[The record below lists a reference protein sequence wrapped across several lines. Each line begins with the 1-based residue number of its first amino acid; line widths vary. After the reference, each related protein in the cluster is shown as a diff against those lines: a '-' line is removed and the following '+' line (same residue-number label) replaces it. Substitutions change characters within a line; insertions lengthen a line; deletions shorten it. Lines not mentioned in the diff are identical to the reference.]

1 MFRLYEDIK
10 LLTQNQLG
18 VLYMIGSVVCF
29 SIMDI
34 CVKWLDYYPVGQVLF
49 FRFFIGFIPIFFII
63 PRDKIFNFYKTSRP
77 GLHAFRAVCGALAI
91 IALFYGLR
99 ELPLADVISLT
110 FAGPIFVTIASIFFL
125 SEKVGIKRWSAVF
138 LGFFGMIL
146 IVQPAF
152 RELNY
157 YYVSPII
164 FCIFF
169 ACVAISVR
177 SLSKTEA
184 NYTIAFYFTFLCTLI
199 GLGSLFFVNWIMPT
213 KIDFLIFLII
223 GLCGSIAN
231 LLLTQSYRLAEAS
244 LVTPIKYLSLVFA
257 IIFGFLIWGE
267 IPKALTLL
275 GAGLVILSSL
285 IIFVRE
291 NRLKK
296 VIDIP
301 RT

>member
-1 MFRLYEDIK
+1 MAA
-10 LLTQNQLG
+10 
-18 VLYMIGSVVCF
+18 SVICF
-29 SIMDI
+29 SVMDI

-49 FRFFIGFIPIFFII
+49 LRFFIGFIPIFFII
-63 PRDKIFNFYKTSRP
+63 PRDKILSFYKTSRP
-77 GLHAFRAVCGALAI
+77 GLHAFRAISGALAI

-99 ELPLADVISLT
+99 ELPLADVVSLT
-110 FAGPIFVTIASIFFL
+110 FGGPIFVTIASIFFL

-138 LGFFGMIL
+138 LGFIGMVL

-152 RELNY
+152 IELNY
-157 YYVSPII
+157 YYISPII

-184 NYTIAFYFTFLCTLI
+184 NYTIAFYFTFLCMII
-199 GLGSLFFVNWIMPT
+199 GLCSMFFVDWIVPT
-213 KIDFLIFLII
+213 KIDFLIFVVM

-231 LLLTQSYRLAEAS
+231 LLLTQSYRLSEAS

-257 IIFGFLIWGE
+257 VLFGFFIWNE
-267 IPKALTLL
+267 VPKALTLV
-275 GAGLVILSSL
+275 GAALVVLSSL

-291 NRLKK
+291 SQLKK
-296 VIDIP
+296 QIITP

>member
-1 MFRLYEDIK
+1 M
-10 LLTQNQLG
+10 
-18 VLYMIGSVVCF
+18 VASVICF

-49 FRFFIGFIPIFFII
+49 LRFFIGFIPIFFII
-63 PRDKIFNFYKTSRP
+63 PKNKISNFYKTSRP
-77 GLHAFRAVCGALAI
+77 GLHAFRAVTGALAI

-99 ELPLADVISLT
+99 ELPLADVVSLT
-110 FAGPIFVTIASIFFL
+110 FGGPIFVSIASIFFL

-138 LGFFGMIL
+138 LGFVGMLL

-152 RELNY
+152 TDLNY
-157 YYVSPII
+157 YYISPII

-184 NYTIAFYFTFLCTLI
+184 NYTIAFYFTSLCAVI
-199 GLGSLFFVNWIMPT
+199 GLCSLFFVDWIMPT
-213 KIDFLIFLII
+213 KIDFLIFVVM

-257 IIFGFLIWGE
+257 IFFGLLIWSE
-267 IPKALTLL
+267 VPKILTLI
-275 GAGLVILSSL
+275 GSSLVILSSL

-291 NRLKK
+291 SQLKK
-296 VIDIP
+296 QIVAP
-301 RT
+301 RS

>member
-1 MFRLYEDIK
+1 M
-10 LLTQNQLG
+10 LTQNQIG
-18 VLYMIGSVVCF
+18 VLYMVGSVICF

-34 CVKWLDYYPVGQVLF
+34 CVKWLDYYPIGQVLF
-49 FRFFIGFIPIFFII
+49 LRFFIGFIPIFFII
-63 PRDKIFNFYKTSRP
+63 PKDKIFSFYKTSRP
-77 GLHAFRAVCGALAI
+77 GLHAFRAICGALAI
-91 IALFYGLR
+91 IALFFGLR

-110 FAGPIFVTIASIFFL
+110 FGGPIFVTIASIIFL

-138 LGFFGMIL
+138 LGFLGMLL

-152 RELNY
+152 IDLNY
-157 YYVSPII
+157 YYITPIV

-184 NYTIAFYFTFLCTLI
+184 NYTIAFYFTTLCTII
-199 GLGSLFFVNWIMPT
+199 GLGSIFFVEWKLPTLTDLVIFIIM
-213 KIDFLIFLII
+213 

-257 IIFGFLIWGE
+257 IIFGFFIWNE
-267 IPKALTLL
+267 VPKALTLL
-275 GAGLVILSSL
+275 GAGLVIISSF
-285 IIFVRE
+285 IIFIRE
-291 NRLKK
+291 NKLNKQI
-296 VIDIP
+296 VAP

>member
-18 VLYMIGSVVCF
+18 VLYMTGSVVCF

-125 SEKVGIKRWSAVF
+125 SEKVGVKRWSAVF
-138 LGFFGMIL
+138 LGFFGMML
-146 IVQPAF
+146 IIQPAF

-157 YYVSPII
+157 YYISPIV

-257 IIFGFLIWGE
+257 IIFGFLIWDE

>member
-184 NYTIAFYFTFLCTLI
+184 NYTIAFYFTLLCTLI

-285 IIFVRE
+285 IIFLRE